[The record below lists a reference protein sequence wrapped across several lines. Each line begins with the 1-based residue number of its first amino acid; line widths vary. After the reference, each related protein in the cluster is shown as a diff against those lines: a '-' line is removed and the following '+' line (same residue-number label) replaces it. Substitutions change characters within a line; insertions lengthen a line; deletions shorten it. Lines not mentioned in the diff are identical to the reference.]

1 MASDELKDGA
11 KDEFRKA
18 VGEVTPL
25 ARPRRV
31 ALRSPAPGPVAVQR
45 RRDELAVLEE
55 SLAAPVSIEDALDSG
70 DELVYLREGMS
81 RQVLRR
87 LRRGHWVIQ
96 DALDLHGL
104 SWSQAATS
112 VAEFLRDCASRG
124 VRCVRI
130 VHGKGL
136 RSRNREPVLKGKLR
150 RWLPMRQ
157 EVLAFCQAPA
167 SEGGS
172 GALLVLLKAKP

>member
-1 MASDELKDGA
+1 MKSDEMR
-11 KDEFRKA
+11 DEFRKA
-18 VGEVTPL
+18 VRDVTPL
-25 ARPRRV
+25 ERARRV
-31 ALRSPAPGPVAVQR
+31 ERRAPAPKPVALQR

-55 SLAAPVSIEDALDSG
+55 SLAGPVPLEDALDSG
-70 DELVYLREGMS
+70 DELAYLRDGLS

-96 DALDLHGL
+96 HEIDLHGL
-104 SWSQAATS
+104 SWSGAAAAT
-112 VAEFLRDCASRG
+112 AEFLRSSAAKG
-124 VRCVRI
+124 LRCVRI

-150 RWLPMRQ
+150 KWLPLRQ
-157 EVLAFCQAPA
+157 EVLAFCQTPA

-172 GALLVLLKAKP
+172 GALLVLLKVKP